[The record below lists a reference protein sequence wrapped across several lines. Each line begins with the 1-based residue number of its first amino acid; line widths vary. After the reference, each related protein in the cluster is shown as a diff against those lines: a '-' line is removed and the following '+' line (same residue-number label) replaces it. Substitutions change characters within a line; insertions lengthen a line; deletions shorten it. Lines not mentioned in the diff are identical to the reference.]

1 MNDRLAVETRRDKS
15 VAFFQR
21 RNPPQS
27 QTSSPLEG
35 ESPQAF
41 SRHDFITTA
50 TVGLG
55 AWAVAYAF
63 RNRESSLKQD
73 SSAPQKRLSGSD
85 PTSVESENRLHMPSP
100 SEVEARQSLS
110 QPMGAPTMPSQAAI
124 DLIKSFEGYR
134 SRAYLCPAGQPTIG
148 YGHTKGVQLGDT
160 LGGESDAIRL
170 LQSDLQSHAERVSRV
185 FRDIPL
191 TQSQFDA
198 LTSAEFNASCLKNG
212 TTGFAQYA
220 RSVLP
225 ELNTTRDPD
234 RRLELQKELV
244 SYLCRYN
251 RANGELRDGLL
262 RRRLSEGLLL
272 AGTRDPIVSNA
283 EYKKLKQD
291 ACDCLKNV
299 DHHPHRLI
307 REMVSR
313 SFVSRGL
320 SRR

>member
-1 MNDRLAVETRRDKS
+1 MTL
-15 VAFFQR
+15 FQR
-21 RNPPQS
+21 RNQPPS
-27 QTSSPLEG
+27 QTSSPAEG
-35 ESPQAF
+35 DSSQTF

-50 TVGLG
+50 TFGLG
-55 AWAVAYAF
+55 AWVVAYAF
-63 RNRESSLKQD
+63 RNRDSIPKQD
-73 SSAPQKRLSGSD
+73 SSTPPKNPPDNEQ
-85 PTSVESENRLHMPSP
+85 TSIESENRRKRVS
-100 SEVEARQSLS
+100 SSQTEALQSLS
-110 QPMGAPTMPSQAAI
+110 QPTGSPTMPSQAAI

-134 SRAYLCPAGQPTIG
+134 TRAYLCPAGQPTIG

-160 LGGESDAIRL
+160 LGGESEAVRL

-212 TTGFAQYA
+212 TTGFARYA

-234 RRLELQKELV
+234 RRLALQKELV
-244 SYLCRYN
+244 AYLCRYN
-251 RANGELRDGLL
+251 QANGELRDGLL

-283 EYKKLKQD
+283 EYKKMKQD
-291 ACDCLKNV
+291 ACDCLKDA
-299 DHHPHRLI
+299 DHHPRRLI